1 MVMLSRD
8 RIFEV
13 LRDRVAIVL
22 ERSPGYRDDL
32 ATALI
37 EVLQV
42 EDSGSSERGRRERV
56 RRIIEAA
63 SDRVHAAQ
71 REAQ

>member
-37 EVLQV
+37 DVLQV
-42 EDSGSSERGRRERV
+42 QDSGSSERGRRV
-56 RRIIEAA
+56 RIRQIIEAA
-63 SDRVHAAQ
+63 SDKVHAAQ
-71 REAQ
+71 REVE

>member
-32 ATALI
+32 STALI

-42 EDSGSSERGRRERV
+42 QDTGSSERGRRERV
-56 RRIIEAA
+56 RRIIEAV
-63 SDRVHAAQ
+63 SDKVHAAH

>member
-1 MVMLSRD
+1 MVLLSRD
-8 RIFEV
+8 RILEV

-42 EDSGSSERGRRERV
+42 QDTGSSERGRRDRV
-56 RRIIEAA
+56 RRIVEAV
-63 SDRVHAAQ
+63 SDKVHAAQ